1 MNSTSQRQRQTQTQ
15 TQTQT
20 QSQRRSHQFDD
31 RPWVEKYRPD
41 NFDKI
46 VLEPI
51 TRELLSKI
59 IASGNFPNLLLYGPP
74 GTGKTTTIINLV
86 NEFKKQQGET
96 SRSQVIHLNASDE
109 RGIDIVRG
117 QISQFVNS
125 SCLFKAGLKV
135 VILDEVDCMTE
146 AAQHAL
152 KQLLQTTRQVRFCLI
167 CNYVSKI
174 DESMRNEFVR
184 IRFNHLPR
192 EDMLRFLTKISETE
206 NLHKSTDELSNI
218 INLFG
223 SDMRSMINYLQS
235 TAITRTSKS
244 RTHAQVSTD
253 LGEAG
258 PEVANRRTKKQSKS
272 KSKSRSEQVDKNTQP
287 SLTLSSNEYVE
298 SACLGLLENNVAK
311 VKRVISDAQQL
322 GVTVR
327 VAIREIT
334 QYLIVNFPSILTAD
348 FLQEVEFLVHH
359 EQLSNGDASNYFVSC
374 CLKAL
379 KFNSVMVETSD

>member
-1 MNSTSQRQRQTQTQ
+1 MNSASQAQT
-15 TQTQT
+15 
-20 QSQRRSHQFDD
+20 RSHQFDD

-59 IASGNFPNLLLYGPP
+59 MASGNFPNLLLYGPP

-192 EDMLRFLTKISETE
+192 EDMLRFLTKISQIE

-235 TAITRTSKS
+235 TASTKQVPVDVGDTRDSSSSLAKGQS
-244 RTHAQVSTD
+244 EPPQCK
-253 LGEAG
+253 
-258 PEVANRRTKKQSKS
+258 TKGKS
-272 KSKSRSEQVDKNTQP
+272 KSKSRSRTVGKVAAP
-287 SLTLSSNEYVE
+287 SLTLMSNEYVE
-298 SACLGLLENNVAK
+298 KACLAILELDVEKAPII
-311 VKRVISDAQQL
+311 ISDAQQL

-334 QYLIVNFPSILTAD
+334 QYLIVNFPSLVTTD

-359 EQLSNGDASNYFVSC
+359 EHMSNGDAINYFVSC
-374 CLKAL
+374 CSKAL

>member
-1 MNSTSQRQRQTQTQ
+1 M
-15 TQTQT
+15 
-20 QSQRRSHQFDD
+20 
-31 RPWVEKYRPD
+31 
-41 NFDKI
+41 
-46 VLEPI
+46 LEPI

-59 IASGNFPNLLLYGPP
+59 MASGNFPNLLLYGPP

-192 EDMLRFLTKISETE
+192 EDMLRFLTNISQTE
-206 NLHKSTDELSNI
+206 NLHKSTEELSNI

-235 TAITRTSKS
+235 TAITK
-244 RTHAQVSTD
+244 QVSAVNGDTGD
-253 LGEAG
+253 SGPSHAKGQMEQQQCKSMSKRRSKRAG
-258 PEVANRRTKKQSKS
+258 KVTA
-272 KSKSRSEQVDKNTQP
+272 P

-298 SACLGLLENNVAK
+298 RACLGLLENDVAK
-311 VKRVISDAQQL
+311 ATRIISDAQQL
-322 GVTVR
+322 GVTIR
-327 VAIREIT
+327 VAIRDIT
-334 QYLIVNFPSILTAD
+334 QYLIVNFPSLVTTD

-359 EQLSNGDASNYFVSC
+359 EHLPNGDAINYFVSC
-374 CLKAL
+374 CSKAL